1 MDYYKWKN
9 ENLMIAPDHVYYHVF
24 GVWLKKKSM
33 TIYYCNTLKFASS
46 FTFCF
51 HFMAFNFHL
60 AKEVAS
66 NGFAI
71 LSDTDI
77 TWNFL
82 FVKLTCYKCQK
93 NSYNHQQINVF

>member
-1 MDYYKWKN
+1 
-9 ENLMIAPDHVYYHVF
+9 
-24 GVWLKKKSM
+24 M

-77 TWNFL
+77 T
-82 FVKLTCYKCQK
+82 
-93 NSYNHQQINVF
+93 